1 MKKLRVTVDGKAY
14 DVVVE
19 ILDEA
24 GAPDPIRPAH
34 VEPAHVSAPPVSA
47 PAPSGAAAPGD
58 VPSPLAGKVVSI
70 DVKPGQEVAA
80 GAQLLTLEAMKW
92 FWNQYLP
99 DTARRKEP
107 TASPLKASLEELKN
121 LPPALVINGEF
132 DVLRDEAEEYAK
144 RLEAAGVPVKLMRC
158 NGMVHGFLSM
168 LGLVKR
174 AEIYFDEVIGEMKRM
189 VSA

>member
-19 ILDEA
+19 ILDEG

-47 PAPSGAAAPGD
+47 PAASGAAAPGD

-80 GAQLLTLEAMKW
+80 GAQLLTLEAMKMNTYV
-92 FWNQYLP
+92 FASAAG
-99 DTARRKEP
+99 TVKEILVAP
-107 TASPLKASLEELKN
+107 GDAVAEGQ
-121 LPPALVINGEF
+121 ALVRI
-132 DVLRDEAEEYAK
+132 
-144 RLEAAGVPVKLMRC
+144 
-158 NGMVHGFLSM
+158 S
-168 LGLVKR
+168 
-174 AEIYFDEVIGEMKRM
+174 
-189 VSA
+189 

>member
-19 ILDEA
+19 ILDEG

-47 PAPSGAAAPGD
+47 PAASGAAAPGD

-80 GAQLLTLEAMKW
+80 GAQLLTLEAMRMNTYV
-92 FWNQYLP
+92 FASAAG
-99 DTARRKEP
+99 TVKEILVAP
-107 TASPLKASLEELKN
+107 GDAVAEGQ
-121 LPPALVINGEF
+121 ALV
-132 DVLRDEAEEYAK
+132 
-144 RLEAAGVPVKLMRC
+144 
-158 NGMVHGFLSM
+158 
-168 LGLVKR
+168 
-174 AEIYFDEVIGEMKRM
+174 RM
-189 VSA
+189 S